1 MPFQSGRLGT
11 LIAVVSRSIGTR
23 INDQLRYPPRRTNVN
38 TVVHALD
45 ATAAAAAAAA
55 ALVVALV
62 RIVVHAHA
70 ASDVTQTTREQRRWP
85 PQPRRER
92 LQSGTRKCRSSAFS
106 AVDGEPTRVCLV
118 SRCNASSGGG
128 ASEGSHE

>member
-1 MPFQSGRLGT
+1 M
-11 LIAVVSRSIGTR
+11 AA
-23 INDQLRYPPRRTNVN
+23 
-38 TVVHALD
+38 HALD
-45 ATAAAAAAAA
+45 ATAAAAAAA

-92 LQSGTRKCRSSAFS
+92 LQSGTQKCRSSAFS

-128 ASEGSHE
+128 GLPRDLTNRTTVPLPDYLSTTLPPHPA